1 MLVVLK
7 FLLLE
12 PCSMVVSE
20 KGKLSIIAKILAQQ
34 QKNVRRWVIYNRRSI
49 VNVSIWSIA

>member
-1 MLVVLK
+1 
-7 FLLLE
+7 
-12 PCSMVVSE
+12 MVVSE

>member
-1 MLVVLK
+1 MVLK